1 MSLLN
6 RATVLNTLIKHE
18 TLIIHDIGKEE
29 NMGFVPN
36 QEHLQFLLDE
46 LTESRHLNILSG
58 VTPCT
63 YTITDKGIA
72 EGKRLKEEVKNNFNI
87 C

>member
-6 RATVLNTLIKHE
+6 REIVLGTMIKHE

-29 NMGFVPN
+29 NLGFVPN

-46 LTESRHLNILSG
+46 LTESGHLVILDG
-58 VTPCT
+58 MTPCT
-63 YTITDKGIA
+63 YTITERGIE
-72 EGKRLKEEVKNNFNI
+72 EGKRLKDEPT
-87 C
+87 